1 MEEQIKK
8 RVPALYIVA
17 GISIFLILL
26 ALLVSGVN
34 EFTGGGGSAFVTVSF
49 LAAFIGGML
58 SLISPCSAA
67 MLPVFFAYSFKQKS
81 ELLKMTS
88 VFYLGLATIFVPLGF
103 ASTFVSK
110 IFIEHPGVLFN
121 IAGTIFILLGI
132 MLFLGKSFQFLPK
145 RLRNAPQGKGVGTVY
160 VMGLLFAFASGT
172 CAAPIIGGIFT
183 IAATSGNAL
192 QGVLLLL
199 TYALGMVGPL
209 LIMAWF
215 FDRYNF
221 ASSKI
226 VQGVSKPIRI
236 AGKTYHIHST
246 NLIASILFIGVGLLF
261 IFSRGTNAF
270 LGVFESFGAIDLY
283 YSVNIKLLEATSG
296 LPAWPFLLAVALII
310 AGIVRSQKKKKFEEQ
325 EIKPDDVCEIPSSDA
340 SDSETVEDGKDS

>member
-1 MEEQIKK
+1 MNETVHAKEKK
-8 RVPALYIVA
+8 AFPLFSVIGGVTALLIIVA
-17 GISIFLILL
+17 
-26 ALLVSGVN
+26 LVSSGVN
-34 EFTGGGGSAFVTVSF
+34 SFTGGEANPFVTVSF
-49 LAAFIGGML
+49 IAALIGGFL

-81 ELLKMTS
+81 QLLKMTF

-103 ASTFVSK
+103 ASTFVSTL
-110 IFIEHPGVLFN
+110 FIEHPNVLFT
-121 IAGTIFILLGI
+121 IAGAIFIFLGL
-132 MLFLGKSFQFLPK
+132 MLFLGKSFQLLPE
-145 RLRNAPQGKGVGTVY
+145 RFRTAPQGKGMGTVY

-221 ASSKI
+221 SKSKVI
-226 VQGVSKPIRI
+226 QGKSWDMQLF
-236 AGKTYHIHST
+236 GKTYHLHST
-246 NLIASILFIGVGLLF
+246 NLIASLLFIGVGLIF
-261 IFSRGTNAF
+261 IFSRGTNSF
-270 LGVFESFGAIDLY
+270 LGAFEESGATDFY
-283 YSVNIKLLEATSG
+283 YEINLKLLEVTSN
-296 LPAWPFLLAVALII
+296 LPSWPLWVLIAAIVAY
-310 AGIVRSQKKKKFEEQ
+310 IVYRKRTKKKKESKNNEE
-325 EIKPDDVCEIPSSDA
+325 PPAVCEIPPSNQTDH
-340 SDSETVEDGKDS
+340 TL